1 LSLVQPADRPFIHL
15 LLYGDSGAG
24 KSTGAATFPTPQLVF
39 SFDPV
44 GKELPYLRRAG
55 SRIDGETDDGTP
67 YSEILST
74 KTGESLVRVEHYI
87 DSDPQQPEAYTRFLL
102 RLAEMDAE
110 MRSTYEALR
119 ALGSPGAIP
128 HQLIAPAWKT
138 LVIDSVTFMELAA
151 RKLAQYKLNKNAKD
165 PRQWWGASTDTLE
178 EVLMF
183 RFGAVRTNVVVIAHA
198 DEDKDDVH
206 GFYLRNPRAP
216 GRLRK
221 SLPSA
226 YNEFYRAYV
235 RRTDEGDREY
245 LWQTRSDNLWNAATQ
260 VGAPEPCVPHFSAIW
275 TS

>member
-1 LSLVQPADRPFIHL
+1 MAATDRPLVHL

-24 KSTGAATFPTPQLVF
+24 KSTSAATFPTPQLIF

-55 SRIDGETDDGTP
+55 SRIDDEAVDGTP
-67 YSEILST
+67 FTEILAT
-74 KTGESLVRVEHYI
+74 KTGKALVRVEHYI
-87 DSDPQQPEAYTRFLL
+87 DSDPQAPEAYVRFLQRITTL
-102 RLAEMDAE
+102 SD
-110 MRSTYEALR
+110 TALVYR
-119 ALGSPGAIP
+119 
-128 HQLIAPAWKT
+128 T
-138 LVIDSVTFMELAA
+138 VVIDSVTFMELAA
-151 RKLAQYKLNKNAKD
+151 RKLYQYKLNRNAKD

-183 RFGAVRTNVVVIAHA
+183 RFGSVRTNVVVIAHC

-206 GFYLRNPRAP
+206 GFYLRNARAP

-226 YNEFYRAYV
+226 YSEFYRAFV
-235 RRTDEGDREY
+235 KRDEAGEREY

-260 VGAPEPCVPHFSAIW
+260 VGAPDPCVPHYSAIW
-275 TS
+275 TA